1 MKATSAAAGR
11 LRALA
16 EGRLR
21 RISASGDVSKEDT
34 ALIAAQLAD
43 LTARVEELAEQLKGF
58 RQRADDAQERAD
70 TQQERIDHA
79 ARELTEISD
88 RLQAAANALR
98 DI

>member
-70 TQQERIDHA
+70 TQQERDHA